1 MNISEYFN
9 SPEFKKLVKPYYD
22 KIRESQ
28 KDSDNKYLDFR
39 DGIHKVTSKAL
50 LYYQQ
55 FMFNKESSQVVEDNF
70 HAFMQETVNEMCN
83 PSGNQEKFEMDT
95 MIRYYKLNNPDKTWE
110 NETQFNCE
118 FIGNIV
124 KSACKYHAFNSAFE
138 EGIKEN
144 GINPDTKPFDE
155 QEIAEMQELFDRY
168 GNVLTLGCS
177 SRSKGRVYYSTTP
190 SVTPSYGSTSPE
202 WFNEFCNHNLS
213 KKNYEKAKQY
223 ILSKCESISM
233 PEEDSNKVL
242 GFFEKNWNRFAID
255 TKPKV
260 VMVPE
265 NYDDKVVE
273 MELEFCDMQNNYS
286 PNPIWGTY
294 NTNEFGSSGIN
305 CETDKTIDVTNAEFI
320 DMPEVN
326 TLLKELNQEYRMEQE
341 GKLAKEG
348 VQQAPITSAPTTPP
362 TTSPTTPPTNL
373 NGNGNGGQGD
383 ENEGGMER

>member
-28 KDSDNKYLDFR
+28 KDSDNKYLDFKK
-39 DGIHKVTSKAL
+39 GIQSITGKAL

-55 FMFNKESSQVVEDNF
+55 FMFNQESSQLVEDNF
-70 HAFMQETVNEMCN
+70 HNFMQETVDRMC
-83 PSGNQEKFEMDT
+83 GKGENQDASEMDS

-118 FIGNIV
+118 IIANIV
-124 KSACKYHAFNSAFE
+124 KTSCKYHAFNSAFE
-138 EGIKEN
+138 EGIREN

-155 QEIAEMQELFDRY
+155 EEISVLSSVLEAY
-168 GNVLTLGCS
+168 GCTALSFGCT
-177 SRSKGRVYYSTTP
+177 SRSTGRVYYSNTP
-190 SVTPSYGSTSPE
+190 SVSPDYGYRSPE
-202 WFNEFCNHNLS
+202 WFSIFCGENLG
-213 KKNYEKAKQY
+213 KKNYEKAKQHVLDNLGTVELPQEVRDEV
-223 ILSKCESISM
+223 LS
-233 PEEDSNKVL
+233 
-242 GFFEKNWNRFAID
+242 FFEKNWQKFAVD

-260 VMVPE
+260 VMIPE
-265 NYDDKVVE
+265 NHDDKIV
-273 MELEFCDMQNNYS
+273 ELELEICDMQNSYD
-286 PNPIWGTY
+286 PHLAW
-294 NTNEFGSSGIN
+294 SGHRGGVNI
-305 CETDKTIDVTNAEFI
+305 ESDEAIDVTNGEFI

-326 TLLKELNQEYRMEQE
+326 QLLRELNQEYKLEQE

-348 VQQAPITSAPTTPP
+348 VQQAPTTPAPTQNTPITPP
-362 TTSPTTPPTNL
+362 TNLNNNL